1 MTKLTITQWGVSDRP
16 REKYLTSGFSHLS
29 DAELLAILIRNGSA
43 QESAVELAKNILA
56 ASNQSLNAV
65 ADLSVK
71 QLSQFKGIGKV
82 KAITLLTAFEL
93 GKRRTV
99 EKVKDQDKILS
110 PNDLCHFMQDKNAN
124 QPHEEFW
131 AVFVNQ
137 NSNILGTHIIGKG
150 GLTAT
155 SVDIR
160 LIMKHALE
168 LSATGF
174 FVCHN
179 HPSGQLKPS
188 QADKQLTQQLKE
200 AAHLLNIQLLDHII
214 VHKDRFYSF
223 FEEDIL

>member
-1 MTKLTITQWGVSDRP
+1 MSKLTITQWGVSDRP
-16 REKYLTSGFSHLS
+16 REKYLTNGFSHLS

-43 QESAVELAKNILA
+43 QESAVELAKTILA
-56 ASNQSLNAV
+56 SSNQSLNTV
-65 ADLSVK
+65 ADMTVK

-82 KAITLLTAFEL
+82 KAITLLTAFEI

-99 EKVKDQDKILS
+99 EKVKEQAKILS
-110 PNDLCHFMQDKNAN
+110 PMDLSHFMQDKNAN

-131 AVFVNQ
+131 TVFVNQ

-168 LSATGF
+168 LSATGL

-188 QADKQLTQQLKE
+188 QQDKILTQQLKE
-200 AAHLLNIQLLDHII
+200 AATLLNIQLLDHVILY
-214 VHKDRFYSF
+214 KDKFFSFY
-223 FEEDIL
+223 EEDIL